1 MNLSRSQ
8 LSLLITFFS
17 MSLVV
22 LLLYNIHL
30 GGKEEEEY
38 AVELS
43 LADEDL
49 EKIIEE
55 EERKLEEQIKADPI
69 KSHMAF
75 NESAKP
81 SYGNPEPLKTLE
93 EIMEEKE
100 ALSDSETP
108 TDFSDAGSGY
118 AERIKELKEKR
129 KEVQQKLGE
138 KEASKEKRTNF
149 AKRNTSVSYS
159 MIDRSHIELPIP
171 IYTCIEGG
179 KIVINVVVNASGVVV
194 DATVNEKSSSTLNGC
209 LVDNARAYALKSQ
222 FEASSRASQK
232 GSITYLFQGK

>member
-1 MNLSRSQ
+1 
-8 LSLLITFFS
+8 

-30 GGKEEEEY
+30 GSKQVEEY

-43 LADEDL
+43 LVNEEL
-49 EKIIEE
+49 EKILEE
-55 EERKLEEQIKADPI
+55 EELKQEELTKAEAI

-75 NESAKP
+75 NEAVKP

-100 ALSDSETP
+100 ALSDSDTP
-108 TDFSDAGSGY
+108 SEFMNSESGY
-118 AERIKELKEKR
+118 NASLKELAQKR
-129 KEVQQKLGE
+129 KEKQQQLGE
-138 KEASKEKRTNF
+138 KEAEKEKRTNF

-159 MIDRSHIELPIP
+159 MIERLHVALPIP

-179 KIVINVVVNASGVVV
+179 KIVINVVVNASGTVI
-194 DATVNEKSSSTLNGC
+194 DTSVNEKSSSTLNGC
-209 LVDNARAYALKSQ
+209 LVDNALEYAQKSR
-222 FEASSRASQK
+222 FETSSRASQK
-232 GSITYLFQGK
+232 GTITYLFQGK